1 MELKLL
7 LACCFGIVIGWIL
20 GKVAIVRIQQL
31 ESVERRPKENKKRK
45 SEKKIDIKTASYPA
59 QRQPALNREEYV
71 DMTLKSFRL
80 GSDML
85 YANGK
90 EDGNADTVRDLC
102 GPVSENGEKY
112 DSRCSSGGFAPQKN
126 AKSTGNR
133 YGSADQ
139 QQSAADAGCFQNKSR
154 GLSGERSARVVRIAA
169 GTDHDSRR
177 EPNRTKNRRAD
188 QRTSQIPSDFSGRV
202 TLAAD
207 AQIKKVKKQ
216 K

>member
-31 ESVERRPKENKKRK
+31 ASVEKQPKENKKRK
-45 SEKKIDIKTASYPA
+45 PEKKMDIKTASYPA
-59 QRQPALNREEYV
+59 QNQPALSREEYV

-90 EDGNADTVRDLC
+90 EDGNADTIRDLY

-126 AKSTGNR
+126 AKSAGNR
-133 YGSADQ
+133 YGGADQ
-139 QQSAADAGCFQNKSR
+139 QQSAADTGCFQDKGR
-154 GLSGERSARVVRIAA
+154 GFSGERSARVVRVVA
-169 GTDHDSRR
+169 GTDYDSRR
-177 EPNRTKNRRAD
+177 EPNRTKNRRTD
-188 QRTSQIPSDFSGRV
+188 QRTSQMPSDFSGRV